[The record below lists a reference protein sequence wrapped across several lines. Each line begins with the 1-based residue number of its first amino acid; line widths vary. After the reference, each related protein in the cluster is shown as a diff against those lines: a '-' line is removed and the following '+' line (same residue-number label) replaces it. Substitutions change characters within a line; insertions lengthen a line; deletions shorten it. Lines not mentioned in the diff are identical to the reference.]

1 MGIGGSAR
9 SGGGENKPS
18 NDGVSG
24 LVRVEGNGGNGS
36 SSAEDGR
43 PEVFEDEEA
52 DREV

>member
-9 SGGGENKPS
+9 LGGGENKLS

-24 LVRVEGNGGNGS
+24 LVKVEGNGGNEC
-36 SSAEDGR
+36 SSAGDER
-43 PEVFEDEEA
+43 REVFKDEA

>member
-9 SGGGENKPS
+9 SDGGENEPS

-36 SSAEDGR
+36 SSAGDER
-43 PEVFEDEEA
+43 HVFEDEEA

>member
-1 MGIGGSAR
+1 MGMGGSAR

-36 SSAEDGR
+36 NSAGDER
-43 PEVFEDEEA
+43 RVFEDEEA
-52 DREV
+52 DRDV